1 MEKNEP
7 EDLPPRPSPLML
19 IPLMLRMWLEPQG
32 DSIAHYC
39 AVRPNN
45 PGRPPAQQ
53 LQHSVANYRAVGPDN
68 LRKPPSQELQ
78 HSVANYRAVGLD
90 NLRRPP

>member
-19 IPLMLRMWLEPQG
+19 IPLMLRMWLEPV
-32 DSIAHYC
+32 II
-39 AVRPNN
+39 RPNN